1 MLNRFEAKIN
11 ACGAIADLFGIE
23 YFKSHIENACEALP
37 SDEND
42 DVNFE
47 YFLGFEGNE
56 ETGLWTSF
64 AKVLVNRE
72 TKECTFLDYR
82 KPNGDR
88 MKNPIKP
95 ISFT

>member
-1 MLNRFEAKIN
+1 MLNRLEAKIN
-11 ACGAIADLFGIE
+11 ACGAIAELFGID
-23 YFKSHIENACEALP
+23 YFKSHIEEACEALP
-37 SDEND
+37 SEEND
-42 DVNFE
+42 DVDFE

-88 MKNPIKP
+88 MENPIKP